1 MAVAGLVEKVCGEKW
16 GQTYFFRIN
25 QFDPHIVFLHNGCP
39 QVRCGFISYGTVKKM
54 VRKFSGNSV
63 LRLGLLLVLTL
74 FSAVSGAQG
83 LASADLQLV
92 GERPNASGP
101 PTEVTLGIYLFDVDY
116 IDDAS
121 QQFSVD
127 MFAAISWQDPRWAL
141 PENERADQTRTVS
154 MDQIWI
160 PRGLIA
166 NDRGLSNQLPRSAS
180 IDDLGNVVLRQRL
193 TGRLAVAMQLQ
204 KFPFDKQRLPITVL
218 SYQYSPDEVRFSVN
232 TDVAGDAGSFS
243 AAGWRLRI
251 LEPEYGEFTVPALG
265 IVRPQLTY
273 IIEAE
278 RASLYY
284 MMTMFLPMS
293 LIVLMAW
300 SVFWIQPDIVPA
312 RIGLSTASIFSLLAL
327 GFSIRLSLPAVSYM
341 TRADAFVI
349 GCTLLVFVALGTA
362 VVGSR
367 WASSDRLEKALRLNA
382 VARWVYLG
390 LFAVVATF
398 SLTM

>member
-1 MAVAGLVEKVCGEKW
+1 ML
-16 GQTYFFRIN
+16 
-25 QFDPHIVFLHNGCP
+25 
-39 QVRCGFISYGTVKKM
+39 
-54 VRKFSGNSV
+54 RKFSNNSM
-63 LRLGLLLVLTL
+63 LRIGLLLGLAL
-74 FSAVSGAQG
+74 FSTVSGAQD

-92 GERPNASGP
+92 GERPNSSGP
-101 PTEVTLGIYLFDVDY
+101 PTEVTFGIYLFDVDN
-116 IDDAS
+116 IDDAN

-127 MFAAISWQDPRWAL
+127 LFAAISWHDPRQAL
-141 PENERADQTRTVS
+141 PENERAGQTRTVS
-154 MDQIWI
+154 MEQIWT

-166 NDRGLSNQLPRSAS
+166 NDRGLSNQLPRSAN

-193 TGRLAVAMQLQ
+193 TGKLAVAMQLQ

-232 TDVAGDAGSFS
+232 TDIAGDAGSFT

-251 LEPEYGEFTVPALG
+251 LEPEYGEFTVPAAG
-265 IVRPQLTY
+265 VVRPQMTY

-278 RASLYY
+278 RDSLYY
-284 MMTMFLPMS
+284 IMTMFLPMS
-293 LIVLMAW
+293 LIVLMSW
-300 SVFWIQPDIVPA
+300 SVFWLQPDIVPA

-362 VVGSR
+362 VIGSR
-367 WASSDRLEKALRLNA
+367 WASSDRMQKALRLNA

-390 LFAVVATF
+390 LFGAVAAF

>member
-1 MAVAGLVEKVCGEKW
+1 MMRNLSS
-16 GQTYFFRIN
+16 I
-25 QFDPHIVFLHNGCP
+25 
-39 QVRCGFISYGTVKKM
+39 
-54 VRKFSGNSV
+54 SV
-63 LRLGLLLVLTL
+63 LRIGVLLVLTL
-74 FSAVSGAQG
+74 FSAISGAQD
-83 LASADLQLV
+83 SEPTDPYLV
-92 GERPNASGP
+92 GERPNPSGP
-101 PTEVTLGIYLFDVDY
+101 PTVVTLGIYLFDIDH

-127 MFAAISWQDPRWAL
+127 MFAAISWHDPRLAL
-141 PENERADQTRTVS
+141 PENERAGQTRTVP

-166 NDRGLSNQLPRSAS
+166 NDRGLSNQLPRAAN
-180 IDDLGNVVLRQRL
+180 IDDLGNVLLRQRL
-193 TGRLAVAMQLQ
+193 TGKLAVAMQLQ
-204 KFPFDKQRLPITVL
+204 KFPFDTQRLPITVI

-232 TDVAGDAGSFS
+232 TDVVGDAGSFS
-243 AAGWRLRI
+243 AAGWQLKI
-251 LEPEYGEFTVPALG
+251 LEPEYGEFTVPAIG
-265 IVRPQLTY
+265 VVRPQVTY
-273 IIEAE
+273 FIEAQ

-349 GCTLLVFVALGTA
+349 GCTLLVFVALGTT

-367 WASSDRLEKALRLNA
+367 WANSDRMQKALHLNA

-390 LFAVVATF
+390 LFAAVAAF
-398 SLTM
+398 ALTM